1 MMLVVLIFLLL
12 ALPTRQLGVF
22 PPKTTVTRRAFVSA
36 SSALVFL
43 PKQPTFAA
51 DGVADVVSPPADALP
66 PPPAGGI
73 ADVSSVSSSAPSS
86 PLPPMVP
93 FFDKE
98 EGLFSL
104 SVPKSFYV
112 LRRKDKGDLP
122 DAKGNGRR
130 GATIFTAGNMGTASV
145 IAVERI
151 PVRALLEEAGIDS
164 SGDLTSFSSIGI
176 DAGKMAEL
184 LNVRREKEKG
194 NAKARTFV
202 VSQTPAFSDSGGPVS
217 LTFQLRTDI
226 DVQKPELLMEQEGV
240 SELVRFTDAKA
251 TVNSKGD
258 MLIIYAGALNQYYQK
273 EEGAML
279 RESVRT
285 FQIST

>member
-1 MMLVVLIFLLL
+1 MATMTLILIALL
-12 ALPTRQLGVF
+12 ATPTHQLSLPTA
-22 PPKTTVTRRAFVSA
+22 KTNSNPTRRAFVSS

-43 PKQPTFAA
+43 PNLPSFA
-51 DGVADVVSPPADALP
+51 DDADVDDVASPPAAPSP
-66 PPPAGGI
+66 PPP
-73 ADVSSVSSSAPSS
+73 P
-86 PLPPMVP
+86 PLPPMAP
-93 FFDKE
+93 FFDNE

-151 PVRALLEEAGIDS
+151 PVKALLEEAGIDS
-164 SGDLTSFSSIGI
+164 SGDLASFDAIGI

-184 LNVRREKEKG
+184 LNARREKEKG
-194 NAKARTFV
+194 SAKARTIV
-202 VSQTPAFSDSGGPVS
+202 VSKTPAFAAGGRTRL

-251 TVNSKGD
+251 TINGKGD
-258 MLIIYAGALNQYYQK
+258 MLVIYAGALNQYYQK